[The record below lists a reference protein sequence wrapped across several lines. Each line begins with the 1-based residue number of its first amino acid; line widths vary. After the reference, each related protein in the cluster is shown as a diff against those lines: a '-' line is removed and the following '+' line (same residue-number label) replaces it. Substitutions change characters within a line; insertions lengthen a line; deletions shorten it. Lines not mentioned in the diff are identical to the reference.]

1 MMSKTNQTLTR
12 HAAVR
17 QQQRGIP
24 PMIIDLLLDYGLV
37 ERAGKGVTT
46 YYFDRAARRK
56 VLAYA
61 GRLFPAVE
69 QFLDYY
75 AVVAADG
82 RIITI
87 APRLKRVTH

>member
-1 MMSKTNQTLTR
+1 MMSATNLKLTR

-17 QQQRGIP
+17 QQQRGVP
-24 PMIIDLLLDYGLV
+24 PMIIDLLLDYGSV

-56 VLAYA
+56 VLAYV
-61 GRLFPAVE
+61 GRLSAAVE
-69 QFLDYY
+69 PFFDYY
-75 AVVAADG
+75 AVVASDG

-87 APRLKRVTH
+87 APRLQRVTH